1 MLKYLFL
8 KLQVEKNG
16 QFCLLSIFYCHY
28 KSLLYQTVKKKKRKK
43 NKQKLENLSLD
54 YMFPETQFM
63 SKWLSFAPTLCL
75 NTHPVFR
82 VYPVLT
88 Q

>member
-28 KSLLYQTVKKKKRKK
+28 KSLLYQTVKKKRKTGESQSGLHVPR
-43 NKQKLENLSLD
+43 NPVHVQMTELCSHVMSQYSPRVQSLSC
-54 YMFPETQFM
+54 FNAV
-63 SKWLSFAPTLCL
+63 K
-75 NTHPVFR
+75 
-82 VYPVLT
+82 VL
-88 Q
+88 

>member
-28 KSLLYQTVKKKKRKK
+28 KSLLYQTVKK
-43 NKQKLENLSLD
+43 NEKLENLSLD

-63 SKWLSFAPTLCL
+63 SK
-75 NTHPVFR
+75 
-82 VYPVLT
+82 
-88 Q
+88 